1 MTVGRGDS
9 IAARFFLEQRHEIAP
24 LCLRRTAPR
33 DKRLKYSL
41 K

>member
-1 MTVGRGDS
+1 MTVGFDHS
-9 IAARFFLEQRHEIAP
+9 VAARFFLEPPRAIAP
-24 LCLRRTAPR
+24 VCLRRTARR

>member
-1 MTVGRGDS
+1 MTVGFGDR
-9 IAARFFLEQRHEIAP
+9 IAARFFLEPSHAIAP
-24 LCLRRTAPR
+24 VCLRRIASR